1 MKPRKANLDWM
12 RRLLA
17 DLEGSRSDPRIADL
31 MEGRSG
37 PSPSVATNVELD
49 LDIVGCS
56 DEAPSPRASRRP
68 KR

>member
-1 MKPRKANLDWM
+1 MKPRKTNLDWM
-12 RRLLA
+12 RKLLA

-31 MEGRSG
+31 MEGLSG
-37 PSPSVATNVELD
+37 PSPSVAANVELD

-56 DEAPSPRASRRP
+56 DVVPSAPASRRP